1 MTEQPCDNDLRQAV
15 ERFLERP
22 AIRGNLELLSRRLP
36 GAAEIY
42 VAGGAPRNVVI
53 AAVHGEAPPTRDIDI
68 FIGGLERGFSLS
80 DALHDQPTKPTDL
93 KGLRWQPAGSDLA
106 YDLSLL
112 PDFFVIAAYRLDPTL
127 DNLLHSIDF
136 TINAIVYDVR
146 QGTLREAGCTAAV
159 RARTI
164 AFNSPLRPDKVLL
177 AYRALLMAHK
187 TGFHLAEPVF
197 DFVRYRLE
205 VDAMRRL
212 KGLLRAKV
220 GKATAA
226 DIMAAY
232 DALCRHR
239 SYEAYRASLRPG
251 RARRPGNP

>member
-1 MTEQPCDNDLRQAV
+1 MRTVTEQPFDTDLSQAV

-22 AIRGNLELLSRRLP
+22 DIRGNLELLSRRLP

-53 AAVHGEAPPTRDIDI
+53 AAVHGKAPPTRDIDI
-68 FIGGLERGFSLS
+68 FIGGLDRDFSLS
-80 DALHDQPTKPTDL
+80 TALHDQPTKPTDL
-93 KGLRWQPAGSDLA
+93 KGIRWQPDGSDMA

-112 PDFFVIAAYRLDPTL
+112 PDFFVIDAYRLDPTL
-127 DNLLHSIDF
+127 DNFLQCIDF
-136 TINAIVYDVR
+136 TINAIIFDVR
-146 QGTLREAGCTAAV
+146 RRVLHEAGCLAAV

-164 AFNSPLRPDKVLL
+164 AFHSPLRPDKLLL
-177 AYRALLMAHK
+177 AYRILLMAHK
-187 TGFHLAEPVF
+187 TGFRLAEPVF
-197 DFVRYRLE
+197 DFVRYGLE
-205 VDAMRRL
+205 LDTVRRL

-232 DALCRHR
+232 DDLCRHR
-239 SYEAYRASLRPG
+239 SFEAYREALAQGS
-251 RARRPGNP
+251 A

>member
-1 MTEQPCDNDLRQAV
+1 MRTVTEQPCDTDLSQAV
-15 ERFLERP
+15 ERFRERP
-22 AIRGNLELLSRRLP
+22 DIRGSLELLSRRLP

-68 FIGGLERGFSLS
+68 FIGGLDRGFSLA

-112 PDFFVIAAYRLDPTL
+112 PDFFVIDAYRLDPTL
-127 DNLLHSIDF
+127 ENFLQSIDF

-146 QGTLREAGCTAAV
+146 HGTLTERGCTAAV
-159 RARTI
+159 RARVI
-164 AFNSPLRPDKVLL
+164 DFNGRRIPDKGLM
-177 AYRALLMAHK
+177 AYRILLMAHK
-187 TGFHLAEPVF
+187 TGFRLGEPVF
-197 DFVRYRLE
+197 DFVRYGLE
-205 VDAMRRL
+205 LDTVRHL

-232 DALCRHR
+232 DDLCRHR
-239 SYEAYRASLRPG
+239 SFEAYREALAQGS
-251 RARRPGNP
+251 A